1 MDQLNQLI
9 DQAKKDFASC
19 SKLAELDHIKSKF
32 LGKSGP
38 ITEAMKSLASLSPE
52 EKPKKGAE
60 INQVKKQIEFLLET
74 RKEEISNLELNE
86 KLETEKIDVTLPSR
100 PKMKG
105 SLHPV
110 MNTIDEISTI
120 FHGIGFDVADGPEIE
135 DDFHNFTA
143 LNIPEFHPARAMHDT
158 FYVNKEH
165 VLRTH
170 TSPVQIRYMEN
181 NTPPIQ
187 IISPGRVYRVDS
199 DATHSPMFHQVEGLV
214 INEDVNFANLKG
226 VVQSFLQSFFEDE
239 NLTIR
244 FRPSYF
250 PFTEPSAEID
260 MSWNDGWLEIG
271 GCGMVHPNVLK
282 HVNIDPEMYQGFAFG
297 LGVERLTMLKY
308 GINDLR
314 HFFNHDLRFLEQF
327 K

>member
-1 MDQLNQLI
+1 MDELNQLI

-60 INQVKKQIEFLLET
+60 INQVKKQIEALLET
-74 RKEEISNLELNE
+74 RKQEISNLELNE
-86 KLETEKIDVTLPSR
+86 KLEKEKIDVTLPSR

-143 LNIPEFHPARAMHDT
+143 LNIPESHPARAMHDT
-158 FYVNKEH
+158 FYVNKEY

-282 HVNIDPEMYQGFAFG
+282 HVNIDPEIYQGFAFG

>member
-1 MDQLNQLI
+1 MDELNQLI

-19 SKLAELDHIKSKF
+19 LKLAELDHIKSKF
-32 LGKSGP
+32 LGKTGP

-60 INQVKKQIEFLLET
+60 INQVKKQIEALLEN
-74 RKEEISNLELNE
+74 RKQEISNLELNE
-86 KLETEKIDVTLPSR
+86 KLEKEKIDVTLPSR
-100 PKMKG
+100 PKLKG

-143 LNIPEFHPARAMHDT
+143 LNIPESHPARAMHDT
-158 FYVNKEH
+158 FYVNKEY

>member
-1 MDQLNQLI
+1 MYQLNQLI

-38 ITEAMKSLASLSPE
+38 ISEAMKSLASLSPE

-60 INQVKKQIEFLLET
+60 INQIKKQIESLLEI
-74 RKEEISNLELNE
+74 RKKEISNLELNE
-86 KLETEKIDVTLPSR
+86 KLEKEKIDVTLPSR

-143 LNIPEFHPARAMHDT
+143 LNIPESHPARAMHDT
-158 FYVNKEH
+158 FYVNKEY

>member
-60 INQVKKQIEFLLET
+60 INKVKKQIESLLET

-214 INEDVNFANLKG
+214 INENVNFANLKG

>member
-60 INQVKKQIEFLLET
+60 INQVKKQIEALLET
-74 RKEEISNLELNE
+74 RKQEISNLELNE
-86 KLETEKIDVTLPSR
+86 KIEKEKIDVTLPSR

-143 LNIPEFHPARAMHDT
+143 LNIPESHPARAMHDT
-158 FYVNKEH
+158 FYVNKEY

>member
-60 INQVKKQIEFLLET
+60 INQVKKQIETLLET

-86 KLETEKIDVTLPSR
+86 KLEKEKIDVTLPSR

-143 LNIPEFHPARAMHDT
+143 LNIPESHPARAMHDT
-158 FYVNKEH
+158 FYVNKEY

-282 HVNIDPEMYQGFAFG
+282 HVNIDSEMYQGFAFG
-297 LGVERLTMLKY
+297 LGVERLTTLKY

>member
-60 INQVKKQIEFLLET
+60 INQVKKQIESLLET

-214 INEDVNFANLKG
+214 INENVNFANLKG

-282 HVNIDPEMYQGFAFG
+282 HVNIDSEMYQGFAFG

>member
-1 MDQLNQLI
+1 MDELNQLI
-9 DQAKKDFASC
+9 VQAKKDFASC

-60 INQVKKQIEFLLET
+60 INQVKKQIEVLLET
-74 RKEEISNLELNE
+74 RKQEISNLELNE
-86 KLETEKIDVTLPSR
+86 ELEKEKIDVTLPSR

-143 LNIPEFHPARAMHDT
+143 LNIPESHPARAMHDT
-158 FYVNKEH
+158 FYINKEY

-181 NTPPIQ
+181 NMPPIQ

-214 INEDVNFANLKG
+214 INGDVNFANLKG

-282 HVNIDPEMYQGFAFG
+282 HVNIDSEMYQGFAFG

>member
-19 SKLAELDHIKSKF
+19 SKLAELDQIKSKF

-38 ITEAMKSLASLSPE
+38 STEAMKSLASLSPE

-60 INQVKKQIEFLLET
+60 INKVKKQIESLLET

>member
-60 INQVKKQIEFLLET
+60 INQVKKQIESLLET

-214 INEDVNFANLKG
+214 INENVNFANLKG

>member
-60 INQVKKQIEFLLET
+60 INQIKKQIESLLET
-74 RKEEISNLELNE
+74 RKQEISNLELNE
-86 KLETEKIDVTLPSR
+86 KLEKEKIDVTLPSR

-143 LNIPEFHPARAMHDT
+143 LNIPESHPARAMHDT
-158 FYVNKEH
+158 FYVNKEY

>member
-60 INQVKKQIEFLLET
+60 INQVKKQIETLLET

-86 KLETEKIDVTLPSR
+86 KLEKEKIDVTLPSR

-143 LNIPEFHPARAMHDT
+143 LNIPESHPARAMHDT
-158 FYVNKEH
+158 FYVNKEY

-282 HVNIDPEMYQGFAFG
+282 HVNIDSEIYQGFAFG
-297 LGVERLTMLKY
+297 LGIERLTMLKY